1 MRHHLSED
9 QFANCV
15 AGRAGEAELAHI
27 HRCPECRAE
36 VERFGNTISMF
47 RSAVRDR
54 VDARAASLELTISS
68 IAAAPRPHGSI
79 PLWRW
84 AAVVALFVVVVSIP
98 FFIAAPKPPHVVKEA
113 STEMDPDALMR
124 AVNLHLSRTVPAP
137 MEPVLVLIP
146 DNEPKIESGG
156 VQ

>member
-1 MRHHLSED
+1 MSHHLSED
-9 QFANCV
+9 QFAKCA
-15 AGRAGEAELAHI
+15 AGRAGKAELEHI
-27 HRCPECRAE
+27 HNCLECRTE
-36 VERFGNTISMF
+36 LERFSNTLSLF
-47 RSAVRDR
+47 RSTVRDR
-54 VDARAASLELTISS
+54 VDARAASLEWAIPSVATAPPEASIS
-68 IAAAPRPHGSI
+68 
-79 PLWRW
+79 LWRW

-98 FFIAAPKPPHVVKEA
+98 FFITVPKPSHVITET

-137 MEPVLVLIP
+137 MEPVLALIP

>member
-15 AGRAGEAELAHI
+15 AGRAGKAELEHI

-36 VERFGNTISMF
+36 VERFGNTLSMF
-47 RSAVRDR
+47 RNSVRER
-54 VDARAASLELTISS
+54 VDARAASLELTVSS
-68 IAAAPRPHGSI
+68 IAAAPRPQRNGG
-79 PLWRW
+79 WT
-84 AAVVALFVVVVSIP
+84 AVVALFVVVVSIP
-98 FFIAAPKPPHVVKEA
+98 FFITVPKPPHVIKEA